1 MGGGTPNPSSQMDT
15 TTTQETIVDERT
27 IDALPIIG
35 MVEIPLVDTMVTGP
49 AVVEIE
55 VTESLKGKRGVKRTS
70 AGIKKEKK
78 PKQEKKPKPE
88 KKPKAPKKEK
98 KAPPKKIEVDDEEPV
113 SLDEDE
119 ELDQEPDNEDITEET
134 RDLIDLQ
141 EPAPL
146 ERTMSMPLPS
156 SGDVSVS
163 A

>member
-1 MGGGTPNPSSQMDT
+1 MDT
-15 TTTQETIVDERT
+15 TTAQETIFDERT

-35 MVEIPLVDTMVTGP
+35 MVEIPLNDPIVTGL
-49 AVVEIE
+49 AVVELE
-55 VTESLKGKRGVKRTS
+55 VTESLKGKRGAKRTS

-78 PKQEKKPKPE
+78 PKPEKKPKQE
-88 KKPKAPKKEK
+88 KKPKAPRKEK
-98 KAPPKKIEVDDEEPV
+98 KPPIKKLEVDTEEPG

-119 ELDQEPDNEDITEET
+119 ELDQEPDNDDNLEET
-134 RDLIDLQ
+134 QDLIDLQ